1 MGIKI
6 LRLIIISIISLFLVL
21 TIISLFIPSDIR
33 LAKLVNIQTVAD
45 SVWPQLNNMKN
56 WKNWYPGM
64 KDTSGQDLRVLD
76 SSNGRITKIRLNKMI
91 IRLNPEQG
99 DEITASLEKGKRHN
113 KMGWNVTSYPQAD
126 FVTVQWY
133 MDVHLKWYPWQKFAS
148 LLFEKMYNTQLER
161 GLQDLKTYLEQD
173 HSSNK

>member
-33 LAKLVNIQTVAD
+33 LAKVVNVQTVAD
-45 SVWPQLNNMKN
+45 SVWPQLDNMKN
-56 WKNWYPGM
+56 WENWYPGM
-64 KDTSGQDLRVLD
+64 KDTAGRDLLVLD
-76 SSNGRITKIRLNKMI
+76 SSNGRTTKIRLNNTV
-91 IRLNPEQG
+91 IRLNPQQA
-99 DEITASLEKGKRHN
+99 DEITADLEKGKRHN
-113 KMGWNVTSYPQAD
+113 KMGWKVISYTQGD

-133 MDVHLKWYPWQKFAS
+133 MDIHLKWYPWQKFAS
-148 LLFEKMYNTQLER
+148 LLFEKMYNPQMEK
-161 GLQDLKTYLEQD
+161 GLQDLKARLEQN